1 MALSKIALF
10 SGLSSRC
17 IASASHVSKRLLTSW
32 GPLLLASGTVA
43 HTVIAEESQQSVKAQ
58 VKALCSTCHG
68 LFYLD
73 RAQGYDTPEEWQHL
87 IESMIDLKLDQKR

>member
-1 MALSKIALF
+1 MALSKIAMS

-43 HTVIAEESQQSVKAQ
+43 HTVIADESQQSAKPKLRRFALPAMAFSTSIEHKATTHPRNGSIS
-58 VKALCSTCHG
+58 L
-68 LFYLD
+68 
-73 RAQGYDTPEEWQHL
+73 RA
-87 IESMIDLKLDQKR
+87 